1 MKKNIVQKLKNK
13 DGFSLVETLIAV
25 IIIIISVVTPLS
37 IASRAI
43 TFANVSRDSIVATN
57 LAQEAI
63 EFIRSE
69 RDGTAMTTA
78 SPNRFSAFLAKFGYN
93 AGNPALSTAC
103 FSTAG
108 CAIDVR
114 NTALAPIASSFT
126 DVNFTNGTSQIV
138 GLSSAGC
145 SAASPCTLSVNSLGL
160 TPNFLYGY
168 APSSE
173 SSWRPTSF
181 ERVVKMSCIEGGR
194 DVCTLDK
201 EVKISVEMKWRTGP
215 YDKNITIYEFLKS
228 WPDGFL

>member
-1 MKKNIVQKLKNK
+1 MKKNILQKLKK
-13 DGFSLVETLIAV
+13 KRGFSLVETLIAV

-57 LAQEAI
+57 LAQESI

-103 FSTAG
+103 FSAAG

-126 DVNFTNGTSQIV
+126 DVNFTSNTSQIV
-138 GLSSAGC
+138 DLSAAGC
-145 SAASPCTLSVNSLGL
+145 SVASPCTLSINSLGVS
-160 TPNFLYGY
+160 PNFLYGY
-168 APSSE
+168 VPSSNTD
-173 SSWRPTSF
+173 WRPTSF
-181 ERVVKMSCIEGGR
+181 ERVVKMSCTEGGR
-194 DVCTLDK
+194 DICTLDK
-201 EVKISVEMKWRTGP
+201 EVKVFVEMKWRTGP
-215 YDKNITIYEFLKS
+215 YDKSMTMYEFLKS